1 MSYCNWSCRL
11 YRRRLDSRYGN
22 CYCLNCHGQ
31 EQHNASI
38 FNYHTVS
45 APNAGLTLT
54 LDVQPQEY
62 LPTSTA
68 MGFLVMVHGRG
79 FRADAC
85 ADSVFAQPGYI
96 TYIGLIQDCLKICHQ
111 EMIRSRCKCESQNLP
126 FSSREDRLKTPVCG
140 GWDVDHYKELS
151 FAAIPQDFHSNQTTV
166 RKRFLAQVV
175 VYFKTLT
182 FESVA
187 SVPKYDNASDACTQR
202 NHGNAAALCF
212 LPWSPP
218 LEEPTLNAPPRGCR
232 APEATLAGFA
242 GERSDWDG

>member
-1 MSYCNWSCRL
+1 MTFPINPLKFTTLRMAVPEAPGL
-11 YRRRLDSRYGN
+11 AIRN

-85 ADSVFAQPGYI
+85 AESVFAQPGYI
-96 TYIGLIQDCLKICHQ
+96 TYIGLIQDGRIVARERNEFLRGGVGRCSARIPSSYPIRCLIPLQ
-111 EMIRSRCKCESQNLP
+111 SLVARSPYNPMPNSE
-126 FSSREDRLKTPVCG
+126 
-140 GWDVDHYKELS
+140 
-151 FAAIPQDFHSNQTTV
+151 
-166 RKRFLAQVV
+166 
-175 VYFKTLT
+175 
-182 FESVA
+182 
-187 SVPKYDNASDACTQR
+187 
-202 NHGNAAALCF
+202 
-212 LPWSPP
+212 
-218 LEEPTLNAPPRGCR
+218 
-232 APEATLAGFA
+232 
-242 GERSDWDG
+242 

>member
-1 MSYCNWSCRL
+1 MTL
-11 YRRRLDSRYGN
+11 TRRSKHD
-22 CYCLNCHGQ
+22 
-31 EQHNASI
+31 
-38 FNYHTVS
+38 
-45 APNAGLTLT
+45 NAGLTLT
-54 LDVQPQEY
+54 LDVQPQEH

-79 FRADAC
+79 FGADAC

-111 EMIRSRCKCESQNLP
+111 EMIRSRCKCESQNSP

-151 FAAIPQDFHSNQTTV
+151 FAAIPQDFHSNQTTI
-166 RKRFLAQVV
+166 RKRCAGDSEAPRHPNNTRFLAQVV

-202 NHGNAAALCF
+202 NHVNAAALCF

-218 LEEPTLNAPPRGCR
+218 LEDGWMDRCIWLYPLDR
-232 APEATLAGFA
+232 TLASA
-242 GERSDWDG
+242 TKP

>member
-1 MSYCNWSCRL
+1 MTFRL

-96 TYIGLIQDCLKICHQ
+96 TYIGLIQRRRAALPEPYQPPCRDTWPSRLKYYLQNTTRYTREDCLKICHQ

-126 FSSREDRLKTPVCG
+126 FSSREDRLKTP
-140 GWDVDHYKELS
+140 Y
-151 FAAIPQDFHSNQTTV
+151 TV
-166 RKRFLAQVV
+166 I
-175 VYFKTLT
+175 
-182 FESVA
+182 
-187 SVPKYDNASDACTQR
+187 
-202 NHGNAAALCF
+202 
-212 LPWSPP
+212 
-218 LEEPTLNAPPRGCR
+218 
-232 APEATLAGFA
+232 
-242 GERSDWDG
+242 

>member
-1 MSYCNWSCRL
+1 MSCCNWSYRL

-96 TYIGLIQDCLKICHQ
+96 TYIGLIQRRRAALPEPYQPPCRDTWPSRLKYYLQNTTRYTREAHARTIQEMKNSWKCAANIYDCLKICHQ

-126 FSSREDRLKTPVCG
+126 YSSREDRLKTPVCG
-140 GWDVDHYKELS
+140 GW
-151 FAAIPQDFHSNQTTV
+151 
-166 RKRFLAQVV
+166 FLAQVV

-187 SVPKYDNASDACTQR
+187 SVPKYDHAR
-202 NHGNAAALCF
+202 RH
-212 LPWSPP
+212 PP
-218 LEEPTLNAPPRGCR
+218 GDVVMLQVML
-232 APEATLAGFA
+232 
-242 GERSDWDG
+242 